1 MGYKMKII
9 FTNSNTIGSKIIRW
23 KTKSK
28 WSHVGIVDLKR
39 QVVFEAVWPDGV
51 VQTPLDKVIARSNE
65 WECRELP
72 VEHYGP
78 AIAYMVSQLGKPYD
92 TLGVLG
98 LGFNRNWQ
106 DDKKW
111 WCSEYVA
118 MVALQGAIRGFPVIC
133 IQSHHK
139 TYTTQ
144 QRLFKWPRKAFLC

>member
-9 FTNSNTIGSKIIRW
+9 FANSNTIGSKIIRW
-23 KTKSK
+23 KTKSQ

-118 MVALQGAIRGFPVIC
+118 MTALQGGNKRFSGNLHTITPQDVYNATEAV
-133 IQSHHK
+133 
-139 TYTTQ
+139 
-144 QRLFKWPRKAFLC
+144 